1 MVSSFGYL
9 PLFLSF
15 STLCCFIPSLIISVC
30 VLNLYTS
37 NFWRQLCLRYI
48 LNLLT
53 STSWRCLTSRWWSR
67 SWPGEQ
73 VLPSGHWQTAG
84 KYEFSASVSIS
95 PTFSGKKSSGC
106 VHVIFFFYSLNTNEA
121 FWKSPNIWRNMAFT
135 LNIASVRFSRNWRQW
150 KIFWREK
157 SFPLSYF

>member
-15 STLCCFIPSLIISVC
+15 STLCCFIPSFIISVC

-37 NFWRQLCLRYI
+37 NFWRQLCLRYM

-53 STSWRCLTSRWWSR
+53 STSWRCLTSRWWPR

-84 KYEFSASVSIS
+84 KYEFSASVNIS
-95 PTFSGKKSSGC
+95 PPFSGRKSSGC
-106 VHVIFFFYSLNTNEA
+106 VHVILFFYSLNTNEA

-150 KIFWREK
+150 KIF
-157 SFPLSYF
+157 